1 MEKSSWPMTLE
12 NRNAMQRVFRSTV
25 EGLIVG
31 SRETRQKVGFKKEVN
46 LGVYRS
52 PQEKQN

>member
-1 MEKSSWPMTLE
+1 MMKVTLE
-12 NRNAMQRVFRSTV
+12 IRNAMQRVFRSTV

-46 LGVYRS
+46 FWVYRS
-52 PQEKQN
+52 PQGK

>member
-1 MEKSSWPMTLE
+1 MAYDEGHTLE

-31 SRETRQKVGFKKEVN
+31 SWETRQKVGFKTKAQRTR
-46 LGVYRS
+46 G
-52 PQEKQN
+52 